1 LVIEY
6 TNQYKLIMKKLILLF
21 VAILVASTS
30 FAQKQGS
37 FSFGLSDLDIR
48 KPLDSQAN
56 IGMFITDDVM
66 ISLSMSDWENYA
78 MSTRYY
84 CCDDKF
90 IQATTTSNGHGDYT
104 VGAAIGWTKSLGI
117 WKLAFEPM
125 FIVEDIR
132 DFDPKIGWAL
142 RFTL

>member
-1 LVIEY
+1 
-6 TNQYKLIMKKLILLF
+6 MKKLILLF

-30 FAQKQGS
+30 FSQKQCD
-37 FSFGLSDLDIR
+37 FSFGFSDLDIR

-66 ISLSMSDWENYA
+66 VSLSMDNWDNYS

-84 CCDDKF
+84 CCVDKF
-90 IQATTTSNGHGDYT
+90 IQATTTSNGSGDYT

-117 WKLAFEPM
+117 WKLQFEPM
-125 FIVEDIR
+125 IVVDDIEDFNPR
-132 DFDPKIGWAL
+132 LAWGL
-142 RFTL
+142 RFNL

>member
-1 LVIEY
+1 
-6 TNQYKLIMKKLILLF
+6 MKKLILLF
-21 VAILVASTS
+21 VAILVANIS

-37 FSFGLSDLDIR
+37 FSFGLSDLDVR
-48 KPLDSQAN
+48 KPLSSEAN
-56 IGMFITDDVM
+56 IGYFLTDDVM
-66 ISLSMSDWENYA
+66 VSLSMDNWDNYA

-84 CCDDKF
+84 CCKDKF
-90 IQATTTSNGHGDYT
+90 IQATTASNGSGEYT

-125 FIVEDIR
+125 FILDDIR
-132 DFDPKIGWAL
+132 DLDPRIGWAL

>member
-1 LVIEY
+1 
-6 TNQYKLIMKKLILLF
+6 MKKLILF
-21 VAILVASTS
+21 FAAILIANLS
-30 FAQKQGS
+30 FSQKQGD
-37 FSFGLSDLDIR
+37 FSFGMNDFDVR

-66 ISLSMSDWENYA
+66 VSLSMENWNNYA

-90 IQATTTSNGHGDYT
+90 IQATTVSDGSGHYT
-104 VGAAIGWTKSLGI
+104 VGAAVGWTKALGI

-125 FIVEDIR
+125 FIVDDIR